1 MGTPK
6 TKMHFSERQRERERE
21 REGEGERERECVCVC
36 VFVCLCVCVSETEP
50 LLWMCLIYGR
60 DFRSLPKPSNVSGR
74 DSLYQHSELI
84 YWRAQETVRR
94 TFCRF
99 ARF

>member
-1 MGTPK
+1 MKDFIQASRKWGLQKPRCI
-6 TKMHFSERQRERERE
+6 S
-21 REGEGERERECVCVC
+21 ERERECVCVC
-36 VFVCLCVCVSETEP
+36 VSETEP
-50 LLWMCLIYGR
+50 LLGMCLIYGR

-99 ARF
+99 ARS